1 MWTNRAFCR
10 LKGGN
15 KNCQAYIEFH
25 LIFFIYIIFFSDS
38 KFEDR
43 LGYFGPFWL
52 FSCFFFPFIVPSF
65 FCVIF
70 AARKGHRTVSDCN
83 VN

>member
-1 MWTNRAFCR
+1 MWTKRDFCR

-43 LGYFGPFWL
+43 LGYFWAFL
-52 FSCFFFPFIVPSF
+52 VVFVFFFLSSCPPF